1 MSDSRE
7 CSGLKLSASFLRF
20 AAWYS
25 LIVPFIAPVLAY
37 VILVASGGRLDLPLI
52 AALCCA
58 ASSFLLGAISIF
70 GAETPVRGVLW
81 KALIGIVASVVLGLG
96 SCIYLSLLRGWNG

>member
-1 MSDSRE
+1 MSDNRE
-7 CSGLKLSASFLRF
+7 CCGLKLSSSFLRF

-25 LIVPFIAPVLAY
+25 LIVPFVAPALAY
-37 VILVASGGRLDLPLI
+37 VILVASDGRLDLPLI

-58 ASSFLLGAISIF
+58 VSGFLLGAISIF